1 MAWFIQA
8 GGAPGLVVLVFGL
21 VLVLSAAAFAI
32 RPERSKLAHLAALVL
47 AVAASGIA
55 GLAMDLIA
63 VGRFLSTG
71 EVPDADLARTVLLGV
86 AESLSPVVSAF
97 SLVAVAGLLVALGLR
112 RASNAGA

>member
-1 MAWFIQA
+1 MTWFLQA

-21 VLVLSAAAFAI
+21 VLVLSAAAYAF
-32 RPERSKLAHLAALVL
+32 RPERTKLTHLAALAL
-47 AVAASGIA
+47 AVAASGVA

-63 VGRFLSTG
+63 VGRYVSSG
-71 EVPDADLARTVLLGV
+71 EVPDADLARTVLMGV